1 MLNAITA
8 THSAGLTPTDA
19 ASALYVLVRDECAP
33 FFADSLDE
41 LMALAELCMP
51 AYLVELYP
59 CGSVVC
65 TELPPVHSLELG
77 AYALPLAA

>member
-1 MLNAITA
+1 MSATTA
-8 THSAGLTPTDA
+8 NYTAGLMPTDS
-19 ASALYVLVRDECAP
+19 ASALYILVRDECEP
-33 FFADSLDE
+33 FFADNLAE

-65 TELPPVHSLELG
+65 TELPPVESLDLG
-77 AYALPLAA
+77 VYALPLAA

>member
-1 MLNAITA
+1 MSATTA
-8 THSAGLTPTDA
+8 NHIAGLMPIES
-19 ASALYVLVRDECAP
+19 ASVLYILVRDECEP
-33 FFADSLDE
+33 FFADSLAE

-65 TELPPVHSLELG
+65 TELPPVESLDLG
-77 AYALPLAA
+77 VYALPLAA

>member
-1 MLNAITA
+1 MLHAITA
-8 THSAGLTPTDA
+8 THSAGLMPTDA

-33 FFADSLDE
+33 FFADNLAE
-41 LMALAELCMP
+41 LMALAEMCLP

-65 TELPPVHSLELG
+65 TELPPVESLDLG
-77 AYALPLAA
+77 VYALPLAA